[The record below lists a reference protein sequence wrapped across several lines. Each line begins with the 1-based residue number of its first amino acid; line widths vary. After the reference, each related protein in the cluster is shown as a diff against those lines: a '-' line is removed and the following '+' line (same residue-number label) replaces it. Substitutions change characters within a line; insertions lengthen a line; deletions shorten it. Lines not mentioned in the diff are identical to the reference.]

1 MANPNEIHEFEF
13 NKILSSSSTSPISLD
28 INITDINSIY
38 AGEDFHLVAE
48 VETVGQISGNS
59 EVDYQKVICR
69 WSSRSGGLT
78 LAWDSSGGSTITSP
92 DSIVATTDPSPRLT
106 ISLASPPDNDT
117 ARITLTPTAANT
129 TRYFVRVRWF
139 TFKGI

>member
-13 NKILSSSSTSPISLD
+13 NKILSSSSTNPISLD
-28 INITDINSIY
+28 INLTDINSIY

-69 WSSRSGGLT
+69 WSSISGVLI
-78 LAWDSSGGSTITSP
+78 LAWDGSGGITSP

-106 ISLASPPDNDT
+106 VSLVFPPDNDT